1 MEVKRLLENNSAKP
15 TLAERGDQLSAPK
28 DALHEATHPQQKS
41 INMSRVKLIFKCGL
55 LSPDGKIDP
64 DGYKFLSW
72 SYLSSDQDFENHSV
86 GLSHITLAQKVQSV
100 YPEVPEPNRI
110 VFIGKL
116 FTYNIYFFNSKIL
129 F

>member
-15 TLAERGDQLSAPK
+15 TLVERDNQLSAPK

-55 LSPDGKIDP
+55 ISPDGKIDP

-116 FTYNIYFFNSKIL
+116 FNLQYI
-129 F
+129 